1 MLEKCLKCNTS
12 FKVDENLITS
22 KLKFFKCSVCG
33 NEWPFINNNNS
44 NIINNKNPEKKI
56 TENISDEKLRKDL
69 DAIRSEI
76 EKKTDILS
84 NVSRVQ
90 SKEKSTKVKNQNHN
104 TKKKSVIQIAEEIA
118 QASVKNKEKKIINK
132 KISNI
137 KSLQNIDSKY
147 RSYVVPLII
156 FISIIVISSSVYFR
170 NKVLSVSHYYFPNF
184 VEKNFH
190 KVFDLFEQVKIPFY
204 ADFKSLEIENF
215 GAVYEGK
222 SVKFFGNIKNNSKYS
237 ILTPTLKVIM
247 TTEDGKILAETI
259 IKSKQP
265 FISSNDFVKINHLIL
280 TNQKYNNATIRASI
294 MKVIES
300 SS

>member
-12 FKVDENLITS
+12 FEVDESLITS
-22 KLKFFKCSVCG
+22 KLKFFKCSVCD
-33 NEWPFINNNNS
+33 NEWPFV
-44 NIINNKNPEKKI
+44 NNKNSEKSS
-56 TENISDEKLRKDL
+56 ENISEEKLRKDL

-84 NVSRVQ
+84 KEIKVQ
-90 SKEKSTKVKNQNHN
+90 PKEKITKVKNQNYN
-104 TKKKSVIQIAEEIA
+104 TKKKTVAQIAEEIA
-118 QASVKNKEKKIINK
+118 EASVKNRETKIIKNKKQINK
-132 KISNI
+132 KASNI
-137 KSLQNIDSKY
+137 ANLKNVNSKQKSFAI
-147 RSYVVPLII
+147 PLII
-156 FISIIVISSSVYFR
+156 FISILVISSSVYFR
-170 NKVLSVSHYYFPNF
+170 NNVVSLSHSYFPNF

-190 KVFDLFEQVKIPFY
+190 KVFDLFKHVKIPFY
-204 ADFKSLEIENF
+204 ADFKNLEIENF

-259 IKSKQP
+259 IKSTQT
-265 FISSNDFVKINHLIL
+265 FISSNNLIKINHLIL
-280 TNQKYNNATIRASI
+280 TNQKYNNATIRATI
-294 MKVIES
+294 MKEIQS

>member
-12 FKVDENLITS
+12 FEVDESLITS
-22 KLKFFKCSVCG
+22 KLKFFKCSVCD
-33 NEWPFINNNNS
+33 NEWPFV
-44 NIINNKNPEKKI
+44 NNKNLEKS
-56 TENISDEKLRKDL
+56 TENISEEKLRKDL

-84 NVSRVQ
+84 KEIKVQ
-90 SKEKSTKVKNQNHN
+90 PKEKITKVKNQNYN
-104 TKKKSVIQIAEEIA
+104 TKKKTVAQIAEEIA
-118 QASVKNKEKKIINK
+118 EASVKNRETKIIKNKKQINK
-132 KISNI
+132 KTSSIKTLKNI
-137 KSLQNIDSKY
+137 NAKQKSFAI
-147 RSYVVPLII
+147 PLII
-156 FISIIVISSSVYFR
+156 FVSILAISSSVYFR
-170 NKVLSVSHYYFPNF
+170 NNVVSLSHSYFPNF

-190 KVFDLFEQVKIPFY
+190 KVFDLFKHIKIPFY
-204 ADFKSLEIENF
+204 ADFKNLEIENF

-259 IKSKQP
+259 IKSTKT
-265 FISSNDFVKINHLIL
+265 FISSNNLIKINHLIL
-280 TNQKYNNATIRASI
+280 TNQKYNNATIRATI
-294 MKVIES
+294 MKEIQS

>member
-12 FKVDENLITS
+12 FEVDESLITS
-22 KLKFFKCSVCG
+22 KLKFFKCSVCD
-33 NEWPFINNNNS
+33 NEWPFV
-44 NIINNKNPEKKI
+44 NNKNPEKLP
-56 TENISDEKLRKDL
+56 ENISEEKLRKDL

-84 NVSRVQ
+84 KEIKVQ
-90 SKEKSTKVKNQNHN
+90 PKEKITKVKNQNYN
-104 TKKKSVIQIAEEIA
+104 TKKKTVAQIAEEIA
-118 QASVKNKEKKIINK
+118 EASVKNRETKIIKNKKQINK
-132 KISNI
+132 KTSSIETLKNI
-137 KSLQNIDSKY
+137 NSKQKSFAI
-147 RSYVVPLII
+147 PLII
-156 FISIIVISSSVYFR
+156 FISILVISSSVYFR
-170 NKVLSVSHYYFPNF
+170 NNVVSLSHSYFPNF

-190 KVFDLFEQVKIPFY
+190 KVFDLFKHVKIPFY
-204 ADFKSLEIENF
+204 ADFKNLEIENF

-259 IKSKQP
+259 IKSTQT
-265 FISSNDFVKINHLIL
+265 FISSNNLIKINHLIL
-280 TNQKYNNATIRASI
+280 TNQKYNNATIRATI
-294 MKVIES
+294 MKEIQS

>member
-12 FKVDENLITS
+12 FEVDESLITS
-22 KLKFFKCSVCG
+22 KLKFFKCSVCE
-33 NEWPFINNNNS
+33 NEWPFV
-44 NIINNKNPEKKI
+44 NNKNSEKSS
-56 TENISDEKLRKDL
+56 ENISEEKLRKDL

-84 NVSRVQ
+84 KEIKVQ
-90 SKEKSTKVKNQNHN
+90 PKEKKIKVKNQNYN
-104 TKKKSVIQIAEEIA
+104 TKKKTVAQIAEEIA
-118 QASVKNKEKKIINK
+118 EASVKNRETKIIKNKKKINK

-137 KSLQNIDSKY
+137 ETLKNVNSKQK
-147 RSYVVPLII
+147 RLAIPLII
-156 FISIIVISSSVYFR
+156 FISTLFISSSIYFR
-170 NKVLSVSHYYFPNF
+170 NNVISLSHSYFPNF

-190 KVFDLFEQVKIPFY
+190 TVFDFFKHVKIPFY
-204 ADFKSLEIENF
+204 ADFKNLEIENF

-259 IKSKQP
+259 IKSKQS
-265 FISSNDFVKINHLIL
+265 FIPSNNFIKINHLIL
-280 TNQKYNNATIRASI
+280 TNQKYNNATIRATI
-294 MKVIES
+294 MKEIQS

>member
-12 FKVDENLITS
+12 FEVDESLITS
-22 KLKFFKCSVCG
+22 KLKFFKCSVCD
-33 NEWPFINNNNS
+33 NEWPFV
-44 NIINNKNPEKKI
+44 NNKNPEKSP
-56 TENISDEKLRKDL
+56 ENISEEKLRKDL

-84 NVSRVQ
+84 KEIKVQ
-90 SKEKSTKVKNQNHN
+90 PKEKITKVKNQNYN
-104 TKKKSVIQIAEEIA
+104 TKKKTVAQIAEEIA
-118 QASVKNKEKKIINK
+118 EASVKNRETKIIKNKKQINK
-132 KISNI
+132 KTSSIETLKNI
-137 KSLQNIDSKY
+137 NSKQKSFAI
-147 RSYVVPLII
+147 PLII
-156 FISIIVISSSVYFR
+156 FISILVISSSVYFR
-170 NKVLSVSHYYFPNF
+170 NNVVSLSHSYFPNF

-190 KVFDLFEQVKIPFY
+190 KIFDLFKHVKIPFY
-204 ADFKSLEIENF
+204 ADFKNLEIENF

-259 IKSKQP
+259 IKSTKT
-265 FISSNDFVKINHLIL
+265 FISSNNLIKINHLIL
-280 TNQKYNNATIRASI
+280 TNQKYNNATIRATI
-294 MKVIES
+294 MKEIQS

>member
-12 FKVDENLITS
+12 FEVDESLITS
-22 KLKFFKCSVCG
+22 KLKFFKCSVCD
-33 NEWPFINNNNS
+33 NEWPFV
-44 NIINNKNPEKKI
+44 NNKNSEKSS
-56 TENISDEKLRKDL
+56 ENISEEKLRKDL

-84 NVSRVQ
+84 KEIKVQ
-90 SKEKSTKVKNQNHN
+90 PKEKITKVKNQNYN
-104 TKKKSVIQIAEEIA
+104 TKKKTVAQIAEEIA
-118 QASVKNKEKKIINK
+118 EASVKNRETKIIKNKKQINK
-132 KISNI
+132 KTSSIENLKNVNSKQ
-137 KSLQNIDSKY
+137 KSFVI
-147 RSYVVPLII
+147 PLII
-156 FISIIVISSSVYFR
+156 FISILVISSSVYFR
-170 NKVLSVSHYYFPNF
+170 NNVVGLSHSYFPDF

-190 KVFDLFEQVKIPFY
+190 KVFDLFKHFRIPFY
-204 ADFKSLEIENF
+204 ADFKNLEIENF

-259 IKSKQP
+259 IKSTQT
-265 FISSNDFVKINHLIL
+265 FISSNNFIKINHLIL
-280 TNQKYNNATIRASI
+280 TNQKYNNATIRATI
-294 MKVIES
+294 MKEIQS

>member
-12 FKVDENLITS
+12 FEVDESLITS
-22 KLKFFKCSVCG
+22 KLKFFKCSVCD
-33 NEWPFINNNNS
+33 NEWPFV
-44 NIINNKNPEKKI
+44 NNKISE
-56 TENISDEKLRKDL
+56 TSSENISEEKLRKDL

-84 NVSRVQ
+84 KEIKVQ
-90 SKEKSTKVKNQNHN
+90 PKEKIIKVKNQNYN
-104 TKKKSVIQIAEEIA
+104 TKKKTVAQIAEEIA
-118 QASVKNKEKKIINK
+118 EASVKNRETKIIKNKKQINK
-132 KISNI
+132 KTSSIETLKNI
-137 KSLQNIDSKY
+137 NSKQKSFAI
-147 RSYVVPLII
+147 PLII
-156 FISIIVISSSVYFR
+156 FISILVISSSVYFR
-170 NKVLSVSHYYFPNF
+170 NNVVSLSHSYFPNF

-190 KVFDLFEQVKIPFY
+190 KVFDLFKHVKIPFY
-204 ADFKSLEIENF
+204 ADFKNLEIENF

-259 IKSKQP
+259 IKSTQT
-265 FISSNDFVKINHLIL
+265 FISSNNLIKINHLIL
-280 TNQKYNNATIRASI
+280 TNQKYNNATIRATI
-294 MKVIES
+294 MKEIQS

>member
-12 FKVDENLITS
+12 FEVDESLITS
-22 KLKFFKCSVCG
+22 KLKFFKCSVCD
-33 NEWPFINNNNS
+33 NEWPFINNKNS
-44 NIINNKNPEKKI
+44 EKSS
-56 TENISDEKLRKDL
+56 ENISEDKLRKDL

-84 NVSRVQ
+84 KEIKVQ
-90 SKEKSTKVKNQNHN
+90 PKEKITKVKNQNYN
-104 TKKKSVIQIAEEIA
+104 TKKKTVAQIAEEIA
-118 QASVKNKEKKIINK
+118 EASVKNRETKIIKNKKQINK
-132 KISNI
+132 KTSSIETLKNI
-137 KSLQNIDSKY
+137 NSKQKSFVIP
-147 RSYVVPLII
+147 VII
-156 FISIIVISSSVYFR
+156 FISILVISSSVYFR
-170 NKVLSVSHYYFPNF
+170 NNVVSLSHSYFPNF

-190 KVFDLFEQVKIPFY
+190 KVFDLFKHVKIPFY
-204 ADFKSLEIENF
+204 ADFKNLEIENF

-259 IKSKQP
+259 IKSTQT
-265 FISSNDFVKINHLIL
+265 FISSNNLIKINHLIL
-280 TNQKYNNATIRASI
+280 TNQKYNNATIRATI
-294 MKVIES
+294 MKEIQS

>member
-12 FKVDENLITS
+12 FEVDESLITS
-22 KLKFFKCSVCG
+22 KLKFFKCSVCD
-33 NEWPFINNNNS
+33 NEWPLVK
-44 NIINNKNPEKKI
+44 NKNPEKSP
-56 TENISDEKLRKDL
+56 ENVSEEKLRKDL

-84 NVSRVQ
+84 KEIKVQ
-90 SKEKSTKVKNQNHN
+90 PKEKITKVKNQNYN
-104 TKKKSVIQIAEEIA
+104 TKKKTVAQIAEEIA
-118 QASVKNKEKKIINK
+118 EASVKNRETKIIKNKKQINK
-132 KISNI
+132 KTSSIETLKNI
-137 KSLQNIDSKY
+137 NSKQKSFAI
-147 RSYVVPLII
+147 PLII
-156 FISIIVISSSVYFR
+156 FISILVISSSVYFR
-170 NKVLSVSHYYFPNF
+170 NNVVSLSHSYFPNF

-190 KVFDLFEQVKIPFY
+190 KVFDLFKHVKIPFY
-204 ADFKSLEIENF
+204 ADFKNLEIENF

-259 IKSKQP
+259 IKSTQL
-265 FISSNDFVKINHLIL
+265 FISSNNFIKINHLIL
-280 TNQKYNNATIRASI
+280 TNQKYNNATIRATI
-294 MKVIES
+294 MKEIQS

>member
-12 FKVDENLITS
+12 FEVDESLITS
-22 KLKFFKCSVCG
+22 KLKFFKCSVCD
-33 NEWPFINNNNS
+33 NEWPFV
-44 NIINNKNPEKKI
+44 NNKNSEKSS
-56 TENISDEKLRKDL
+56 ENKSEEKLRKDL

-84 NVSRVQ
+84 KEIKVQ
-90 SKEKSTKVKNQNHN
+90 PKEKITKVKNQNYN
-104 TKKKSVIQIAEEIA
+104 TKKKTVAQIAEEIA
-118 QASVKNKEKKIINK
+118 EASVKNRETKIIKNKKQINK
-132 KISNI
+132 KTSSIETLKNI
-137 KSLQNIDSKY
+137 NSKKKSFAI
-147 RSYVVPLII
+147 PLII
-156 FISIIVISSSVYFR
+156 FISILVISSSVYFR
-170 NKVLSVSHYYFPNF
+170 NNVVSLSHSYFPNF

-190 KVFDLFEQVKIPFY
+190 KVFDLFKHVKIPFY
-204 ADFKSLEIENF
+204 ADFKNLEIENF

-259 IKSKQP
+259 IKSTQT
-265 FISSNDFVKINHLIL
+265 FISSNNLIKINHLIL
-280 TNQKYNNATIRASI
+280 TNQKYNNATIRATI
-294 MKVIES
+294 MKEIQS

>member
-12 FKVDENLITS
+12 FEVDESLITS
-22 KLKFFKCSVCG
+22 KLKFFKCSVCD
-33 NEWPFINNNNS
+33 NEWPFV
-44 NIINNKNPEKKI
+44 NNKNPEKS
-56 TENISDEKLRKDL
+56 TENISEEKLRKDL

-84 NVSRVQ
+84 KEIKVQ
-90 SKEKSTKVKNQNHN
+90 PKEKITKVKNQNYN
-104 TKKKSVIQIAEEIA
+104 TKKKTVAQIAEEIA
-118 QASVKNKEKKIINK
+118 EASVKNRETKIIKNKKQINK
-132 KISNI
+132 KTSSIETLKNI
-137 KSLQNIDSKY
+137 NSKQKSFAI
-147 RSYVVPLII
+147 PLII
-156 FISIIVISSSVYFR
+156 FISILVISSSVYFR
-170 NKVLSVSHYYFPNF
+170 NNVVSLSHSYFPNF

-190 KVFDLFEQVKIPFY
+190 KVFDLFKHVKIPFY
-204 ADFKSLEIENF
+204 ADFKNLEIENF

-259 IKSKQP
+259 IKSTQT
-265 FISSNDFVKINHLIL
+265 FISSNNLIKINHLIL
-280 TNQKYNNATIRASI
+280 TNQKYNNATIRATI
-294 MKVIES
+294 MKEIQS

>member
-12 FKVDENLITS
+12 FEVDESLITS
-22 KLKFFKCSVCG
+22 KLKFFKCSVCD
-33 NEWPFINNNNS
+33 NEWPFV
-44 NIINNKNPEKKI
+44 NNKNLEKS
-56 TENISDEKLRKDL
+56 TENISEEKLRKDL

-84 NVSRVQ
+84 KEIKVQ
-90 SKEKSTKVKNQNHN
+90 PKEKITKVKNQNYN
-104 TKKKSVIQIAEEIA
+104 TKKKTVAQIAEEIA
-118 QASVKNKEKKIINK
+118 EASVKNRETKIIKNKKQINK
-132 KISNI
+132 KTSSIETLKNI
-137 KSLQNIDSKY
+137 NSKQKSFAI
-147 RSYVVPLII
+147 PLII
-156 FISIIVISSSVYFR
+156 FISILVISSSVYFR
-170 NKVLSVSHYYFPNF
+170 NNVVSLSHSYFPNF

-190 KVFDLFEQVKIPFY
+190 KIFDLFKHVKIPFY
-204 ADFKSLEIENF
+204 ADFKNLEIENF

-259 IKSKQP
+259 IKSTKT
-265 FISSNDFVKINHLIL
+265 FISSNNLIKINHLIL
-280 TNQKYNNATIRASI
+280 TNQKYNNATIRATI
-294 MKVIES
+294 MKEIQS